1 MMAPLLIMFVRKHV
15 GMHTACMGRY
25 WTEGAMSTS
34 DAAHATQHKRLPILP
49 VLGLLI
55 GLVILGAPI
64 ATDLYARWVNAQV
77 ISSMTSISDDMD
89 SPTRLSCLAH
99 AYQYNASL
107 VDIPYQDM
115 KETAT
120 AELVADA
127 EARGESIEVPDVGSE
142 PSDQLDYEHQLSY
155 GQDAAMAWIELPKI
169 GVELPIY
176 HGTSDEAL
184 AEGSGHLES
193 SSLPVGG
200 LSTHTVLTAHS
211 GTHTQRMF
219 DDIRRLDP
227 GDVFVIHTLGAS
239 YAYEVDSSEVV
250 LPDETQSLAIQP
262 GKDLCTL
269 VTCTPYGVNDHRLLV
284 HAHRTTRLPEA
295 PSAGDVIEGLF
306 GIRTLPFILAAAVLV
321 GIIVHCILRRNRH
334 RHAPRH
340 SAS

>member
-1 MMAPLLIMFVRKHV
+1 MRV
-15 GMHTACMGRY
+15 GTH
-25 WTEGAMSTS
+25 
-34 DAAHATQHKRLPILP
+34 AAHMGCAEVERDMSAPGVTHATKPPILPIL
-49 VLGLLI
+49 GLLV
-55 GLVILGAPI
+55 GLAILGAPI
-64 ATDLYARWVNAQV
+64 LTDLYARWANTRA
-77 ISSMTSISDDMD
+77 ISSMTSVSDDLN
-89 SPTRLSCLAH
+89 SPARLSCLAH

-107 VDIPYQDM
+107 AGIPYQGM

-120 AELVADA
+120 AELAADA
-127 EARGESIEVPDVGSE
+127 EARGEVTEVPDVGSE
-142 PSDQLDYEHQLSY
+142 PSEQLDYEQQLSC
-155 GQDAAMAWIELPKI
+155 GQDAAMAWVEISKI

-184 AEGSGHLES
+184 AEGSGHLEG

-211 GTHTQRMF
+211 GTHAQRMF

-227 GDVFVIHTLGAS
+227 GDVFVIHTLGTS

-250 LPDETQSLAIQP
+250 LPDETESLAIQP

-284 HAHRTTRLPEA
+284 HAHRTTGLPEA
-295 PSAGDVIEGLF
+295 PSAGDAIEGLL
-306 GIRTLPFILAAAVLV
+306 GIRTLPFILAAAILV
-321 GIIVHCILRRNRH
+321 GLAAAHHMLRRKGC

-340 SAS
+340 IAS